1 MSSLDLRDKRVL
13 IREDLNV
20 PIQGGTVS
28 SDARIRAALPT
39 IQAALTAKARVIV
52 MSHLG
57 RPEEG
62 KYAEEFS
69 LAPVAKRL
77 AQLLGVPVAFKKDW
91 LDGVEVAPGEVVLL
105 ENVRFNKG
113 EKKDADDLSRRMA
126 ALCDIYVMDAFGT
139 AHRAEA
145 STHGVA
151 KYAPIVCAGPLLV
164 SELSALE
171 TALENPARPLL
182 AIVAGSKVSTKLT
195 VLESL
200 LSKVDQ
206 LIVGGGI
213 TNTFLAALGFNVGKS
228 LYEPNMLDICRRLL
242 EQSKKR
248 GIVIPMPTDVVVAKE
263 FSAKAEADVKDVR
276 QVTAEDMIL
285 DIGPDSAEAIA
296 ALVGSAGTILW
307 NGPVGVFEFAQFGE
321 ARARWPPPLPAAR
334 PFLWRAAAIPWR
346 PSRNTASKTA
356 FLTYPPAAALSWNS
370 SKARSFPRLRFSS
383 SAPHELRPQ
392 AHQNCRDLGSGH
404 GRSNGAR
411 GHGARRR
418 GRRAFEFL
426 ARCRGRS

>member
-20 PIQGGTVS
+20 PLKDGAVS

-39 IQAALTAKARVIV
+39 LQAALTAKARVLV

-57 RPEEG
+57 RPDEG
-62 KYAEEFS
+62 RYAEEFS

-77 AQLLGVPVAFKKDW
+77 AHLLGVPVALKKDW
-91 LDGVEVAPGEVVLL
+91 LDGVQVGPGEIVLL
-105 ENVRFNKG
+105 ENVRFNVG

-139 AHRAEA
+139 SHRAEA

-151 KYAPIVCAGPLLV
+151 KYAPIACAGPLLV

-200 LSKVDQ
+200 LGKVDQ

-228 LYEPNMLDICRRLL
+228 LYEPAMLDICKRLL

-248 GIVIPMPTDVVVAKE
+248 GIVIPMPTDVVVATA
-263 FSAKAEADVKDVR
+263 FSSKAEADVKPVGA
-276 QVTAEDMIL
+276 VAANDMIL
-285 DIGPDSAEAIA
+285 DIGPDSAEAMA
-296 ALVGSAGTILW
+296 VLVASAGTILW
-307 NGPVGVFEFAQFGE
+307 NGPVGVFEFEQFGE
-321 ARARWPPPLPAAR
+321 GTRTLATAIARSKAFSLAGGGDTLAAIEKYGIEDSISYISTGGGAFLEFVEGKKLPAVEI
-334 PFLWRAAAIPWR
+334 LEQRAA
-346 PSRNTASKTA
+346 
-356 FLTYPPAAALSWNS
+356 
-370 SKARSFPRLRFSS
+370 
-383 SAPHELRPQ
+383 
-392 AHQNCRDLGSGH
+392 
-404 GRSNGAR
+404 
-411 GHGARRR
+411 
-418 GRRAFEFL
+418 
-426 ARCRGRS
+426 